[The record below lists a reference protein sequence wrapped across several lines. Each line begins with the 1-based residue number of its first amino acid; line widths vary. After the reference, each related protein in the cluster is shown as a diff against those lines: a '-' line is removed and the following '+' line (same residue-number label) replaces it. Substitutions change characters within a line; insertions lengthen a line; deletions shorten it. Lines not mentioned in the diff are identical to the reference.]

1 MDVVFTAYFL
11 VHNSIVGHTLR
22 WSNESCKAVG
32 TSSSEKAFWRH
43 FEKCHHFD
51 FMTVHDGMTM
61 AWWHGSDGEWPR
73 AVVLFCCY
81 S

>member
-11 VHNSIVGHTLR
+11 VHLIVGHTLVLGR
-22 WSNESCKAVG
+22 MNHAVG

-51 FMTVHDGMTM
+51 FMMTVHDDATHDDGGMVVM
-61 AWWHGSDGEWPR
+61 ASGPSIQ
-73 AVVLFCCY
+73 
-81 S
+81 